1 MKKVLFDKY
10 NSLKAEF
17 IKAIKK
23 EVKSDTKISVQ
34 FYSILD
40 YGQNICGLVEIT
52 ELHYDEKGNLLAHTF
67 ITEDNTLETEE
78 YWISL
83 KDLAFDDLF
92 QIVEKL

>member
-17 IKAIKK
+17 VKAIKE
-23 EVKSDTKISVQ
+23 EVKSDIKISVQ
-34 FYSILD
+34 FYSVLD

-52 ELHYDEKGNLLAHTF
+52 ELHFDEKGSLTAHIY

-78 YWISL
+78 YWHPL
-83 KDLAFDDLF
+83 EDLAFDDLF

>member
-1 MKKVLFDKY
+1 MKKALFDKY
-10 NSLKAEF
+10 NSLKEEF
-17 IKAIKK
+17 IKAIKE

-34 FYSILD
+34 FYSVLD

-52 ELHYDEKGNLLAHTF
+52 ELHYDEKGSLLAHIF

-78 YWISL
+78 YWHPL
-83 KDLAFDDLF
+83 EDLAFDDLY

>member
-17 IKAIKK
+17 VKAIKE
-23 EVKSDTKISVQ
+23 EVKSDIKISVQ
-34 FYSILD
+34 FYSVLD

-52 ELHYDEKGNLLAHTF
+52 ELHYDEKGSLLAHTF

-83 KDLAFDDLF
+83 EDLAFDDLF